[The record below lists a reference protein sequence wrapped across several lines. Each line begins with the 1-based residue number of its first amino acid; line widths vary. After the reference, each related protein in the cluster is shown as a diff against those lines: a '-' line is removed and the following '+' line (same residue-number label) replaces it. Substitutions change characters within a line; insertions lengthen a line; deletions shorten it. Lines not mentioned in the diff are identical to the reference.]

1 MKLGLLRCKLSF
13 VLRCNSGERLT
24 MPVKNLLES
33 IEAGAARGELIAVV
47 RALNAGSG
55 MSATVTVSHGELFPP
70 LADRRLAD
78 QLLAAVENLVA
89 RGGVADLVDALDEQG
104 SLVTLAI
111 EIIKPKLEL
120 LIFGAGH
127 VGQAVALIGA
137 LIGYDVT
144 VVDDREE
151 FASRKRLPDPRIG
164 LLVSDYASAAGKL
177 TISSSTVIV
186 IVTRGHQYDELC
198 LKNVVG
204 SNAVYIGM
212 IGSRRRVLSVFKKL
226 AGEGFSERDL
236 QRVHA
241 PIGLRIGA
249 KSPQEIAVS
258 ILAEIID
265 HVNNPKREHKG
276 ERNGI

>member
-1 MKLGLLRCKLSF
+1 MAGRKD
-13 VLRCNSGERLT
+13 
-24 MPVKNLLES
+24 LLEA
-33 IEAGAARGELIAVV
+33 IEDRAGRGEDIAVV
-47 RALNAGSG
+47 RTLNPGSNR
-55 MSATVTVSHGELFPP
+55 TVTVTVCHGEVFPP
-70 LADRRLAD
+70 LSDRRLAD
-78 QLLAAVENLVA
+78 QVLAAVESLSL
-89 RGGVADLVDALDEQG
+89 RRGVADLVEVLDEQG
-104 SLVTLAI
+104 SPVTLAI

-137 LIGYDVT
+137 LTGYDVT

-164 LLVSDYASAAGKL
+164 LLVSDYASATQKL
-177 TISSSTVIV
+177 TISSSTVVV

-198 LKNVVG
+198 LKNVIR
-204 SNAVYIGM
+204 SKASYIGM

-226 AGEGFSERDL
+226 ADEGFPEEDL

-249 KSPQEIAVS
+249 RSPQEIAVS

-265 HVNNPKREHKG
+265 HVNNPDRGDKG

>member
-1 MKLGLLRCKLSF
+1 MI
-13 VLRCNSGERLT
+13 
-24 MPVKNLLES
+24 MPEPKNLLET
-33 IEAGAARGELIAVV
+33 IEDCATRGDHIAIV
-47 RALNAGSG
+47 RALNPGSG
-55 MSATVTVSHGELFPP
+55 KSATVMVSHGELLQP
-70 LADRRLAD
+70 LADRKLAD
-78 QLLAAVENLVA
+78 QVLGSVENLAA
-89 RGGVADLVDALDEQG
+89 RGGVADLVDAVDEQG
-104 SLVTLAI
+104 SPVSLAI

-127 VGQAVALIGA
+127 VGQAVALVGA

-151 FASRKRLPDPRIG
+151 FASRKRLPDSRIS

-177 TISSSTVIV
+177 TISSGTAVV

-198 LKNVVG
+198 LKSVVR
-204 SNAVYIGM
+204 SNAHYIGM
-212 IGSRRRVLSVFKKL
+212 IGSRKRVLSVFKKL
-226 AGEGFSERDL
+226 VDEGASERDL

-249 KSPQEIAVS
+249 RSPQEIAVS

-265 HVNNPKREHKG
+265 HVNNPDHEHKG
-276 ERNGI
+276 EGNGI

>member
-1 MKLGLLRCKLSF
+1 
-13 VLRCNSGERLT
+13 
-24 MPVKNLLES
+24 MPGPKNLLES
-33 IEAGAARGELIAVV
+33 IEDGAARGDLIAVV
-47 RALNAGSG
+47 RALNPGSG
-55 MSATVTVSHGELFPP
+55 TSATVTVSHGEFLPP
-70 LADRRLAD
+70 LADRKLAD
-78 QLLAAVENLVA
+78 QVLAAVENLAA

-104 SLVTLAI
+104 SPVSLAI

-127 VGQAVALIGA
+127 VGQAVAVIGA

-177 TISSSTVIV
+177 TISAGTVIV

-204 SNAVYIGM
+204 SNAAYIGM

-226 AGEGFSERDL
+226 AGEGFSEIDL

-249 KSPQEIAVS
+249 RSPQEIAVS

-265 HVNNPKREHKG
+265 HVSNPKHEHKG
-276 ERNGI
+276 ETNGI